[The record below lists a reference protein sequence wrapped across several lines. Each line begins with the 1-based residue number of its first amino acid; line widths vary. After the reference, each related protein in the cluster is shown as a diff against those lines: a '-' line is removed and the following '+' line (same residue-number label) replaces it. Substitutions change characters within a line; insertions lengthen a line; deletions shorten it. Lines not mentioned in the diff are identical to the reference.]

1 MPVIDLLTKSFS
13 NNKPAS
19 SRPNRRKMQLVSA
32 LLRRARRGLV
42 LGVVAMAATAA
53 HAESPPSPP
62 SQQTQG
68 SVFSFIDSA
77 IVVKPGETGGQG
89 LLTIQLLNNVSKQ
102 VPKVVEFGPG
112 SATVTAQVTGVIG
125 DAAGGEWYVQIK
137 AAGLDKNVTL
147 TRHLRVDFN
156 GASETRDYTI
166 TNAYSDKFSWNV
178 VSLGGI
184 MSWSDDRPIA
194 AVVTVGPV
202 PATNLVAD
210 AVLTDETTATA
221 FAAGDLQICTNRTG
235 NCNQTTT
242 LGPNRTYRLFLRPPA
257 DVRPSP
263 GKYTGSIELI
273 ASEAQSAAANVTI
286 YVTDC
291 LHRFFGI
298 FALLVGVLLS
308 GGVTV
313 GIRNQLARLQLL
325 APAVALR
332 TAFDA
337 LEKRAQPLKCLGRG
351 AKTTVARIDDWQK
364 RLSDSSLERNSFV
377 PGWLSITAPTATAS
391 QPYQQMLDNA
401 GAWTIALA
409 QIIDKG
415 LAPLSKLSTNGIDPA
430 KLQAAQKA
438 IADAWTAVDDLALPS
453 DSLGD
458 GPAPPA
464 PATAALDDAIAVQLA
479 KANAALV
486 TAGIGAVALALSRP
500 GATASEQLRFQIAVL
515 GLASWIIAALLTGTV
530 GSYILVFINL
540 GFGTTNDLWACF
552 LWGLGLPAVGGQ
564 LAQATPSSL
573 ASSLGVSLAK
583 PGG

>member
-1 MPVIDLLTKSFS
+1 MIGLLVKSFS
-13 NNKPAS
+13 NNEPAS
-19 SRPNRRKMQLVSA
+19 SRPDQPKAQLVSA

-53 HAESPPSPP
+53 RAESPPSPQL
-62 SQQTQG
+62 QQTQG

-89 LLTIQLLNNVSKQ
+89 LLTIQLLNNVPKQ

-166 TNAYSDKFSWNV
+166 TNAYADKFSWNV

-184 MSWSDDRPIA
+184 MSWSDDRPIV

-202 PATNLVAD
+202 PATNLVAN
-210 AVLTDETTATA
+210 VILTDETTATA
-221 FAAGDLQICTNRTG
+221 FAAGDLQICRNPTG
-235 NCNQTTT
+235 NCNQTMS
-242 LGPNRTYRLFLRPPA
+242 LGANQTYKLFLRPPA
-257 DVRPSP
+257 DVRPSS
-263 GKYTGSIELI
+263 GKYAGSIELI

-286 YVTDC
+286 FVTDGW
-291 LHRFFGI
+291 HQSFGVL
-298 FALLVGVLLS
+298 ALLAGVMFSL
-308 GGVTV
+308 GVNV
-313 GIRNQLARLQLL
+313 GIRNRLARLQLL

-332 TAFDA
+332 TAFAA
-337 LEKRAQPLKCLGRG
+337 LETRAQALKCMGRG
-351 AKTTVARIDDWQK
+351 AETTVARIKDWQG

-377 PGWLSITAPTATAS
+377 PGCFSITAPSATAS

-415 LAPLSKLSTNGIDPA
+415 LVPLSKLSTDGIEPA
-430 KLQAAQKA
+430 KLQAAPKA

-453 DSLGD
+453 DSSGD

-464 PATAALDDAIAVQLA
+464 PATAALEDAIAEQVA
-479 KANAALV
+479 KAKAALG
-486 TAGIGAVALALSRP
+486 TGEVALAFFRP
-500 GATASEQLRFQIAVL
+500 GATASEHLRFQIAVL

-530 GSYILVFINL
+530 GSYILVFSNL
-540 GFGTTNDLWACF
+540 GFGTTNDLWVCF
-552 LWGLGLPAVGGQ
+552 LWGLGLQAVGGQ